1 MSIRDEVEAVNALK
15 DTLATL
21 GHDDPDLLADSIEG
35 ETSLFEIFDRMLMGN
50 VFDASHVEACEI
62 AIGVIKARQKRFETR
77 IESRRAMIEQAMMM
91 CDLPKAERPLATLS
105 IQTRAPQVII
115 TDEAEIP
122 SKFWKAS
129 DPKLDKKAIGDAL
142 KAGEDVAGACLSNKA
157 PSLTIRSK

>member
-35 ETSLFEIFDRMLMGN
+35 ETSLFDIFDRMLMGN
-50 VFDASHVEACEI
+50 VFDASHIEGCEI
-62 AIGVIKARQKRFETR
+62 AINTIKDRQQRLEKR

-91 CDLPKAERPLATLS
+91 CDVPKIERPLATLT

-122 SKFWKAS
+122 SRFWKAS
-129 DPKLDKKAIGDAL
+129 DPKLDRKAISDAL
-142 KAGEDVAGACLSNKA
+142 KGGEDVAGACLSNKA